1 MINLFSSDA
10 QRVTIVR
17 GPFKGTPL
25 VPVSSYSWRK
35 IFGIYEHVLNKWLES
50 FVPHIE
56 VVWDVGAND
65 GYFCYGCAHR
75 ILEHRGQAV
84 VVALEPG
91 LEHDDC
97 FLREA
102 SHFVDYRSA
111 DFHLV
116 PKLVSN
122 RCSDESTTLAQ
133 AFRQRSQL
141 AAGASLIKV
150 DVEDAEVDV
159 LSGAGQLLEAP
170 HQWVVEV
177 HGDSLLQPVLQHF
190 AVAGR
195 KTEVIQPQPH
205 WMMGREQRT
214 IRTCWAVT
222 V

>member
-17 GPFKGTPL
+17 EPFKGTPL

-84 VVALEPG
+84 VVAFEPG
-91 LEHDDC
+91 IEHDDC
-97 FLREA
+97 FL
-102 SHFVDYRSA
+102 
-111 DFHLV
+111 
-116 PKLVSN
+116 
-122 RCSDESTTLAQ
+122 
-133 AFRQRSQL
+133 
-141 AAGASLIKV
+141 
-150 DVEDAEVDV
+150 
-159 LSGAGQLLEAP
+159 LEAP
-170 HQWVVEV
+170 PQWVVEI
-177 HGDSLLQPVLQHF
+177 HGDSLLQPGLQHF